1 MAAGAA
7 AIVFVT
13 HQGRQPATCR
23 RRRSGPDR
31 SSVRGCSH
39 GSGAERKGSLMK
51 WNAFTYTLPCRSVAP
66 FFLLALSACSTT
78 SPAPPELLESE
89 LGQPLARTLPA
100 SDAHD
105 RQRAQ
110 PGVAPGQKHTLSN
123 TARGHTPAHKTV
135 AAHGA
140 LGDQPIQLNFVEAD
154 IQSVVRALSRS
165 TGQQFLLDPKVT
177 GTLTLVSEGP
187 VPASQAYEML
197 LAALRMQG
205 FSVVDVGGVAH
216 VVPEAD
222 ARLLGGPVY
231 SADKP
236 SGNGMLTRTF
246 RLQYENA
253 VNLIPVLRPIVSPN
267 NPINAYPG
275 NNTIVVTDYADNLT
289 RVAQIID
296 GIDTPSAIDTDVVTV
311 HNGIAV
317 DIASMVSELLD
328 TQGGDATQK
337 ISVIGDP
344 RSNAIIIRAG
354 SPERTELARNL
365 IYKLDN
371 AQSNP
376 SNLHVVYLRNAQA
389 GKLAQ
394 ALRGLLT
401 GESDSGASDTTRTM
415 LSGMGSTGNK
425 NDVQGNSSAGP
436 VSGTVAGSGYGQ
448 SSASPSVATAG
459 SQQAEQNTAFSAAG
473 VTIQAD
479 STTNTLLISAP
490 EPLYRNLREVI
501 DQLDQRRAQVVIE
514 SLIVEVSEDDANQF
528 GVQWQTG
535 NLNGSG
541 GFGGVNLG
549 GSGLNTS
556 GSTSIDVLPPGL
568 NVGVVR
574 GAVTIPGIG
583 EVLDL
588 KVLARALKSKGGSNV
603 LSTPNLLTLDNEA
616 ASIFVGQTIPFVTGS
631 YVTGGGGTSNNPF
644 QTVQREEVGLKLNVR
659 PQISE
664 GGTVKLD
671 IYQEVSNVD
680 QRASLASGTVTNK
693 RAIDTSILLDD
704 GQIMVLG
711 GLLQDGYN
719 QSDEAVPWLSRIP
732 LLGVLFRNEARST
745 RKTNLM
751 VFLRPYIIRDSGTGR
766 NITLNR
772 YEFMRRAQGNLRPER
787 NWMLP
792 DMQAPQLP
800 SAAKAIPDLQPAAGQ
815 MPRAV
820 IRAVPVP

>member
-1 MAAGAA
+1 
-7 AIVFVT
+7 
-13 HQGRQPATCR
+13 
-23 RRRSGPDR
+23 
-31 SSVRGCSH
+31 
-39 GSGAERKGSLMK
+39 
-51 WNAFTYTLPCRSVAP
+51 
-66 FFLLALSACSTT
+66 
-78 SPAPPELLESE
+78 
-89 LGQPLARTLPA
+89 
-100 SDAHD
+100 
-105 RQRAQ
+105 
-110 PGVAPGQKHTLSN
+110 
-123 TARGHTPAHKTV
+123 
-135 AAHGA
+135 
-140 LGDQPIQLNFVEAD
+140 
-154 IQSVVRALSRS
+154 
-165 TGQQFLLDPKVT
+165 
-177 GTLTLVSEGP
+177 
-187 VPASQAYEML
+187 
-197 LAALRMQG
+197 
-205 FSVVDVGGVAH
+205 VDVGGVAQ

-222 ARLLGGPVY
+222 AKLLAGPIY

-236 SGNGMLTRTF
+236 GGNGMLTRTF

-275 NNTIVVTDYADNLT
+275 NNTIVVTDYAENLQ
-289 RVAQIID
+289 RVAQIIE

-311 HNGIAV
+311 ENGIAV
-317 DIASMVSELLD
+317 DIASMVAELLD
-328 TQGGDATQK
+328 TQGSDPTQK
-337 ISVIGDP
+337 ISLVGDP

-401 GESDSGASDTTRTM
+401 GESDSGTSDGARAM
-415 LSGMGSTGNK
+415 LSSMGGSVGGS
-425 NDVQGNSSAGP
+425 QSS
-436 VSGTVAGSGYGQ
+436 GQ
-448 SSASPSVATAG
+448 SSSSSSSSSSSGSVDGSASSSYGQASASSG
-459 SQQAEQNTAFSAAG
+459 SSAQASANQNTAFTAGG

-479 STTNTLLISAP
+479 ATTNTLLISAP

-514 SLIVEVSEDDANQF
+514 SLIVEVGEDDASEF
-528 GVQWQTG
+528 GVQWQAG
-535 NLNGSG
+535 NLGGSG

-549 GSGLNTS
+549 GSGLV
-556 GSTSIDVLPPGL
+556 STPASSTAIDVLPQGL
-568 NVGVVR
+568 NLGVVK
-574 GAVTIPGIG
+574 GTVTIPGVG

-588 KVLARALKSKGGSNV
+588 KVLARALKSKGGTNV

-671 IYQEVSNVD
+671 IYQEVSSVD
-680 QRASLASGTVTNK
+680 VRASVDAGTVTNK

-711 GLLQDGYN
+711 GLLQDGYS
-719 QSDEAVPWLSRIP
+719 QSNDAVPWLSSIP
-732 LLGVLFRNEARST
+732 GIGALFRNEKRQIT
-745 RKTNLM
+745 KTNLM
-751 VFLRPYIIRDSGTGR
+751 VFLRPYIIRDSGAGR
-766 NITLNR
+766 AITLNR
-772 YEFMRRAQGNLRPER
+772 YDFMRRSQGQLQPER
-787 NWMLP
+787 SWAMP

-800 SAAKAIPDLQPAAGQ
+800 SVEKAIPGAASAPAPVPGL
-815 MPRAV
+815 RAT
-820 IRAVPVP
+820 IRAVPVQ

>member
-1 MAAGAA
+1 
-7 AIVFVT
+7 
-13 HQGRQPATCR
+13 
-23 RRRSGPDR
+23 
-31 SSVRGCSH
+31 
-39 GSGAERKGSLMK
+39 MK
-51 WNAFTYTLPCRSVAP
+51 WSGCNYVRQCRKAAP
-66 FFLLALSACSTT
+66 FLLLALGACSNTPSTT
-78 SPAPPELLESE
+78 PPPLLVDSE
-89 LGQPLARTLPA
+89 LGQPLADTRR
-100 SDAHD
+100 SGDALLD
-105 RQRAQ
+105 RQRLQAQ
-110 PGVAPGQKHTLSN
+110 QAQRPKVLHPVTNSS
-123 TARGHTPAHKTV
+123 RGHGSPRSTSVPRNP
-135 AAHGA
+135 
-140 LGDQPIQLNFVEAD
+140 LGDQPVQLNFVDAD
-154 IQSVVRALSRS
+154 IQAVVRALSRS
-165 TGQQFLLDPKVT
+165 TGQQFLVDPRVK
-177 GTLTLVSEGP
+177 GNLTLVSEGQ
-187 VPASQAYEML
+187 VPAHQAYDML

-205 FSVVDVGGVAH
+205 FSVVDVGGVAQ

-222 ARLLGGPVY
+222 AKLLGGPIY

-236 SGNGMLTRTF
+236 MGNGMLTRTF

-275 NNTIVVTDYADNLT
+275 NNSIVVTDYAENLQ

-296 GIDTPSAIDTDVVTV
+296 GIDTPSAIDTDVVAV
-311 HNGIAV
+311 QNGIAV
-317 DIASMVSELLD
+317 DIATMVAELLE
-328 TQGGDATQK
+328 TQGGDQTQK

-344 RSNAIIIRAG
+344 RSNSIIIRAG

-401 GESDSGASDTTRTM
+401 GESDSGGNDGARAM
-415 LSGMGSTGNK
+415 LSGMG
-425 NDVQGNSSAGP
+425 GNSQSGQSP
-436 VSGTVAGSGYGQ
+436 TQNSSGTPTGSGNVSSSGGSAYGQ
-448 SSASPSVATAG
+448 GSNSGSGLSGTGQATD
-459 SQQAEQNTAFSAAG
+459 QNTAFSAGG

-479 STTNTLLISAP
+479 ATTNTLLISAP
-490 EPLYRNLREVI
+490 DPLYRNLREVI

-514 SLIVEVSEDDANQF
+514 SLIVEVGEDDASEF
-528 GVQWQTG
+528 GVQWQAG
-535 NLNGSG
+535 NLGGRG

-549 GSGLNTS
+549 GSGLVGTPAS
-556 GSTSIDVLPPGL
+556 KTSIDVLPKGL
-568 NVGVVR
+568 NIGVVN
-574 GAVTIPGIG
+574 GTVDIPGIG
-583 EVLDL
+583 KVLDL
-588 KVLARALKSKGGSNV
+588 KVLARALKSKGGTNV

-671 IYQEVSNVD
+671 IYQEVSSVD
-680 QRASLASGTVTNK
+680 PRASVDAGTVTNK

-711 GLLQDGYN
+711 GLLQDGYS
-719 QSDEAVPWLSRIP
+719 QSNDAVPWLSNIP
-732 LLGVLFRNEARST
+732 GLGALFRNEKRSIT
-745 RKTNLM
+745 KTNLM
-751 VFLRPYIIRDSGTGR
+751 VFLRPYIIRDSGAGR
-766 NITLNR
+766 SITLNR
-772 YEFMRRAQGNLRPER
+772 YDFMRRAQGELQPER
-787 NWMLP
+787 SWAMP

-800 SAAKAIPDLQPAAGQ
+800 SAAKAIPGAVPVSLQTPGAGQ
-815 MPRAV
+815 GPRAT
-820 IRAVPVP
+820 IRAVPVQ